1 MSEQVLIGG
10 ADVGGTST
18 TVAATDDGARLVG
31 FACAPGGNV
40 RSSPRLARRAPPPR
54 LARRA
59 PRPGTAVRGA
69 RRPAGPGTHGCPR
82 IACSGEARAT
92 EVADLARA
100 AWVEA
105 GLPTSVTPT
114 VLTDLEIA
122 FAAGAASADGVLLL
136 AGTGAAA
143 RRFADGH
150 LVVRCDGMG
159 WLLGDKGSGVLI
171 GTAALRAVA
180 SDLDGRGP
188 ATALAGAVQESLA
201 GAVQE
206 SLGGSRAGVARPE
219 PCRSRSAGAVNRH
232 LSLRGPISARP

>member
-1 MSEQVLIGG
+1 M
-10 ADVGGTST
+10 
-18 TVAATDDGARLVG
+18 
-31 FACAPGGNV
+31 
-40 RSSPRLARRAPPPR
+40 
-54 LARRA
+54 
-59 PRPGTAVRGA
+59 
-69 RRPAGPGTHGCPR
+69 
-82 IACSGEARAT
+82 
-92 EVADLARA
+92 ADLARA

-122 FAAGAASADGVLLL
+122 FAAGTASADGVLLL

-188 ATALAGAVQESLA
+188 ATALAGAVQESL
-201 GAVQE
+201 GRC
-206 SLGGSRAGVARPE
+206 RAGVARPE